1 MLDADEAGTMLHPHH
16 EKEVRRM
23 ATVTFK
29 AVSRKLPEG
38 LAVENTVRGF
48 TAILDE
54 PQASGG
60 TDKGMNPVEAA
71 LAALGSCQCI
81 TAAAF
86 AKQQGID
93 LKDFWVELEGD
104 LNTDGFRHKD
114 PAVRPGFQEV
124 RFTMHIKTDAAPE
137 KVAAFQEFI
146 EATCP
151 VGDSLGK
158 GVSLKPARIL
168 IEH

>member
-1 MLDADEAGTMLHPHH
+1 
-16 EKEVRRM
+16 M

-54 PQASGG
+54 PPASGG

-86 AKQQGID
+86 ARQQGID

-104 LNTDGFRHKD
+104 LNTDGFRHID

-151 VGDSLGK
+151 VGDSFGK
-158 GVSLKPARIL
+158 GVALKPAKIV